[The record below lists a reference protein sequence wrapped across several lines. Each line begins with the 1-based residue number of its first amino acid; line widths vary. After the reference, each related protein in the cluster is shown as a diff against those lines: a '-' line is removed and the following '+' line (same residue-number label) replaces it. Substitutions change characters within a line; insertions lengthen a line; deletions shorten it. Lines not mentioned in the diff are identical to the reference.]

1 MNIILFLLSQCIT
14 LFGST
19 LVQMAIV
26 WYVTMQ
32 TASGAWVAAFSV
44 CSYLPQFLISFP
56 GGAWADRYPRRLLIA
71 GADGAAAAVTLLL
84 LAAIPHLSS
93 ESLVLGGFLLASA
106 LRSLG
111 AGIQTPA
118 VNAVIPQL
126 APEGQLMRYNGI
138 HAALQSL
145 VQFAAPAA
153 AGLLLS
159 VSTLESI
166 LWIDIF
172 TALAGIGILSRIP
185 LPQKKAIKE
194 IPGRTAGENASVSSD
209 IRAGVSYA
217 FIHRQI
223 GALLLLYGFFTFF
236 CVPGGFLSGLYVRR
250 RFGDSYWHLSAAEL
264 SGFLGMITGGLLV
277 SIRSGNSR
285 KCPARTPAV
294 PPPSSGSFC
303 CGHERSQYIP
313 SLSCSHVFLWNFHD
327 HDPDFHHHSPSGKN
341 RTLYP
346 GTHFRLDGFHV
357 CRFPSPG
364 NGHIRSSVRP
374 CFPERPDTSLR
385 RSLRCTVCSRPK
397 VDEIKNGI
405 L

>member
-71 GADGAAAAVTLLL
+71 GADGAAAAVTFLL

-93 ESLVLGGFLLASA
+93 ESLALGGFLLASA

-209 IRAGVSYA
+209 IRTGVSYA

-223 GALLLLYGFFTFF
+223 GALLLLYGLFTFF

-277 SIRSGNSR
+277 SIRGGNGR
-285 KCPARTPAV
+285 KCPART
-294 PPPSSGSFC
+294 
-303 CGHERSQYIP
+303 
-313 SLSCSHVFLWNFHD
+313 L
-327 HDPDFHHHSPSGKN
+327 
-341 RTLYP
+341 
-346 GTHFRLDGFHV
+346 
-357 CRFPSPG
+357 
-364 NGHIRSSVRP
+364 
-374 CFPERPDTSLR
+374 
-385 RSLRCTVCSRPK
+385 RSLLLLLGLSAAGMSTANTFLPYLVLMFFYGIFMTMIQTSITTLLQEKTEPFIQGRIFGLMGSMYAGFLPLGMAIFGPLSDRVSL
-397 VDEIKNGI
+397 NGLI
-405 L
+405 FLSGAAYAALSAAVRKWMK

>member
-264 SGFLGMITGGLLV
+264 SDFLGMITGGLLV

-285 KCPARTPAV
+285 KCPART
-294 PPPSSGSFC
+294 
-303 CGHERSQYIP
+303 
-313 SLSCSHVFLWNFHD
+313 L
-327 HDPDFHHHSPSGKN
+327 
-341 RTLYP
+341 
-346 GTHFRLDGFHV
+346 
-357 CRFPSPG
+357 
-364 NGHIRSSVRP
+364 
-374 CFPERPDTSLR
+374 
-385 RSLRCTVCSRPK
+385 RSLLLLLGLSAAGMSTANTFLPYLVLMFFYGIFMTMIQTSITTLLQEKTEPFIQGRIFGLMGSMYAGFLPLGMAIFGPLSDRVSL
-397 VDEIKNGI
+397 NGLI
-405 L
+405 FLSGAAYAALSAAVRKWMK

>member
-93 ESLVLGGFLLASA
+93 ESLVLSGFLLASA

-194 IPGRTAGENASVSSD
+194 IPGRTAGENASFSSD
-209 IRAGVSYA
+209 IRMGVSYA

-285 KCPARTPAV
+285 KCPART
-294 PPPSSGSFC
+294 
-303 CGHERSQYIP
+303 
-313 SLSCSHVFLWNFHD
+313 L
-327 HDPDFHHHSPSGKN
+327 
-341 RTLYP
+341 
-346 GTHFRLDGFHV
+346 
-357 CRFPSPG
+357 
-364 NGHIRSSVRP
+364 
-374 CFPERPDTSLR
+374 
-385 RSLRCTVCSRPK
+385 RSLLLLLGLSAAGMSTANTFLPYLVLMFFYGIFMTMIQTSITTLLQEKTEPFIQGRIFGLMGSMYAGFLPLGMAIFGPLSDRVSL
-397 VDEIKNGI
+397 NGLI
-405 L
+405 FLSGAAYAALSAAVRKWMK

>member
-277 SIRSGNSR
+277 SIRSGNGR
-285 KCPARTPAV
+285 KCPART
-294 PPPSSGSFC
+294 
-303 CGHERSQYIP
+303 
-313 SLSCSHVFLWNFHD
+313 L
-327 HDPDFHHHSPSGKN
+327 
-341 RTLYP
+341 
-346 GTHFRLDGFHV
+346 
-357 CRFPSPG
+357 
-364 NGHIRSSVRP
+364 
-374 CFPERPDTSLR
+374 
-385 RSLRCTVCSRPK
+385 RSLLLLLGLSAAGMSTANTFLPYLVLMFFYGIFMTMIQTSITTLLQEKTEPFIQGRIFGLMGSMYAGFLPLGMAIFGPLSDRVSL
-397 VDEIKNGI
+397 NGLI
-405 L
+405 FLSGAAYAALSAAVRKWMK

>member
-185 LPQKKAIKE
+185 LPQKKTIKE
-194 IPGRTAGENASVSSD
+194 IPERTAGKNASVSSD
-209 IRAGVSYA
+209 IRAGVFYA

-223 GALLLLYGFFTFF
+223 GALLLLYGLFTFF

-264 SGFLGMITGGLLV
+264 SGFLGMIAGGLLV

-285 KCPARTPAV
+285 KCPART
-294 PPPSSGSFC
+294 
-303 CGHERSQYIP
+303 
-313 SLSCSHVFLWNFHD
+313 L
-327 HDPDFHHHSPSGKN
+327 
-341 RTLYP
+341 
-346 GTHFRLDGFHV
+346 
-357 CRFPSPG
+357 
-364 NGHIRSSVRP
+364 
-374 CFPERPDTSLR
+374 
-385 RSLRCTVCSRPK
+385 RSLLLLLGLSAAGMSTANTFLPYLVLMFFYGIFMTMIQTSITTLLQEKTEPFIQGRIFGLMGSMYAGFLPLGMAIFGPLSDRVSL
-397 VDEIKNGI
+397 NGLI
-405 L
+405 FLSGAAYAALSAAVRKWMK

>member
-185 LPQKKAIKE
+185 LPQKKTIKE
-194 IPGRTAGENASVSSD
+194 IPERTAGKNASVSSD
-209 IRAGVSYA
+209 IRAGVFYA

-223 GALLLLYGFFTFF
+223 GALLLLYGLFTFF

-264 SGFLGMITGGLLV
+264 SGFLGMIAGGLLV

-285 KCPARTPAV
+285 KCPART
-294 PPPSSGSFC
+294 
-303 CGHERSQYIP
+303 
-313 SLSCSHVFLWNFHD
+313 L
-327 HDPDFHHHSPSGKN
+327 
-341 RTLYP
+341 
-346 GTHFRLDGFHV
+346 
-357 CRFPSPG
+357 
-364 NGHIRSSVRP
+364 
-374 CFPERPDTSLR
+374 
-385 RSLRCTVCSRPK
+385 RSLLLLLGLSAAGMSAANTFLPYLVLMFFYGIFMTMIQTSITTLLQEKTEPFIQGRIFGLMGSMYAGFLPLGMAIFGPLSDRVSL
-397 VDEIKNGI
+397 NGLI
-405 L
+405 FLSGAAYAALSAAVRKWMK

>member
-93 ESLVLGGFLLASA
+93 ESLVLSGFLLASA

-126 APEGQLMRYNGI
+126 TPEGQLMRYNGI

-223 GALLLLYGFFTFF
+223 GALLLLYGLFTFF

-285 KCPARTPAV
+285 KCPART
-294 PPPSSGSFC
+294 
-303 CGHERSQYIP
+303 
-313 SLSCSHVFLWNFHD
+313 L
-327 HDPDFHHHSPSGKN
+327 
-341 RTLYP
+341 
-346 GTHFRLDGFHV
+346 
-357 CRFPSPG
+357 
-364 NGHIRSSVRP
+364 
-374 CFPERPDTSLR
+374 
-385 RSLRCTVCSRPK
+385 RSLLLLLGLSAAGMSTANTFLPYLVLMFFYGIFMTMIQTSITTLLQEKTEPFIQGRIFGLMGSMYAGFLPLGMAIFGPLSDRVSL
-397 VDEIKNGI
+397 NGLI
-405 L
+405 FLSGAAYAALSAAVQRWMK

>member
-93 ESLVLGGFLLASA
+93 ESLVLSGFLLASA

-285 KCPARTPAV
+285 KCPART
-294 PPPSSGSFC
+294 
-303 CGHERSQYIP
+303 
-313 SLSCSHVFLWNFHD
+313 L
-327 HDPDFHHHSPSGKN
+327 
-341 RTLYP
+341 
-346 GTHFRLDGFHV
+346 
-357 CRFPSPG
+357 
-364 NGHIRSSVRP
+364 
-374 CFPERPDTSLR
+374 
-385 RSLRCTVCSRPK
+385 RSLLLLLGLSAAGMSTANTFLPYLVLMFFYGIFMTMIQTSITTLLQEKTEPFIQGRIFGLMGSMYAGFLPLGMAIFGPLSDRVSL
-397 VDEIKNGI
+397 NGLI
-405 L
+405 FLSGAAYAALSAAVRKWMK

>member
-26 WYVTMQ
+26 WYVTIQ

-93 ESLVLGGFLLASA
+93 ESLVLSGFLLASA

-223 GALLLLYGFFTFF
+223 GALLLLYGLFTFF

-285 KCPARTPAV
+285 KCPART
-294 PPPSSGSFC
+294 
-303 CGHERSQYIP
+303 
-313 SLSCSHVFLWNFHD
+313 L
-327 HDPDFHHHSPSGKN
+327 
-341 RTLYP
+341 
-346 GTHFRLDGFHV
+346 
-357 CRFPSPG
+357 
-364 NGHIRSSVRP
+364 
-374 CFPERPDTSLR
+374 
-385 RSLRCTVCSRPK
+385 RSLLLLLGLSAAGMSTANTFLPYLVLMFFYGIFMTMIQTSITTLLQEKTEPFIQGRIFGLMGSMYAGFLPLGMAIFGPLSDRVSL
-397 VDEIKNGI
+397 NGLI
-405 L
+405 FLSGAAYAALSAAVRKWMK

>member
-93 ESLVLGGFLLASA
+93 ESLVLSGFLLASA

-285 KCPARTPAV
+285 KCPART
-294 PPPSSGSFC
+294 
-303 CGHERSQYIP
+303 
-313 SLSCSHVFLWNFHD
+313 L
-327 HDPDFHHHSPSGKN
+327 
-341 RTLYP
+341 
-346 GTHFRLDGFHV
+346 
-357 CRFPSPG
+357 
-364 NGHIRSSVRP
+364 
-374 CFPERPDTSLR
+374 
-385 RSLRCTVCSRPK
+385 RSLLLLLGLSAAGMSTANTFLPYLVLMFFYGIFMTMIQTSITTLLQEKTEPFIQGRIFGLMGSMYAGFLPLGMAIFGPLSDRVSL
-397 VDEIKNGI
+397 NGLI
-405 L
+405 LLSGAAYAALSAAVRKWMK

>member
-285 KCPARTPAV
+285 KCPART
-294 PPPSSGSFC
+294 
-303 CGHERSQYIP
+303 
-313 SLSCSHVFLWNFHD
+313 L
-327 HDPDFHHHSPSGKN
+327 
-341 RTLYP
+341 
-346 GTHFRLDGFHV
+346 
-357 CRFPSPG
+357 
-364 NGHIRSSVRP
+364 
-374 CFPERPDTSLR
+374 
-385 RSLRCTVCSRPK
+385 RSLLLLLGLSAAGMSAANTFLPYLVLMFFYGIFMTMIQTSITTLLQEKTEPFIQGRIFGLMGSMYAGFLPLGMAIFGPLSDRVSL
-397 VDEIKNGI
+397 NGLI
-405 L
+405 LLSGAAYAALSAAVRKWMK

>member
-26 WYVTMQ
+26 WYVTIQ

-93 ESLVLGGFLLASA
+93 ESLVLSGFLLASA

-285 KCPARTPAV
+285 KCPART
-294 PPPSSGSFC
+294 
-303 CGHERSQYIP
+303 
-313 SLSCSHVFLWNFHD
+313 L
-327 HDPDFHHHSPSGKN
+327 
-341 RTLYP
+341 
-346 GTHFRLDGFHV
+346 
-357 CRFPSPG
+357 
-364 NGHIRSSVRP
+364 
-374 CFPERPDTSLR
+374 
-385 RSLRCTVCSRPK
+385 RSLLLLLGLSAAGMSTANTFLPYLVLMFFYGIFMTMIQTSITTLLQEKTEPFIQGRIFGLMGSMYAGFLPLGMAIFGPLSDRVSL
-397 VDEIKNGI
+397 NGLI
-405 L
+405 FLSGAAYAALSAAVRKWMK

>member
-93 ESLVLGGFLLASA
+93 ESLVLSGFLLASA

-126 APEGQLMRYNGI
+126 TPEGQLMRYNGI

-285 KCPARTPAV
+285 KCPART
-294 PPPSSGSFC
+294 
-303 CGHERSQYIP
+303 
-313 SLSCSHVFLWNFHD
+313 L
-327 HDPDFHHHSPSGKN
+327 
-341 RTLYP
+341 
-346 GTHFRLDGFHV
+346 
-357 CRFPSPG
+357 
-364 NGHIRSSVRP
+364 
-374 CFPERPDTSLR
+374 
-385 RSLRCTVCSRPK
+385 RSLLLLLGLSAAGMSTANTFLPYLVLMFFYGIFMTMIQTSITTLLQEKTEPFIQGRIFGLMGSMYAGFLPLGMAIFGPLSDRVSL
-397 VDEIKNGI
+397 NGLI
-405 L
+405 FLSGAAYAALSAAVQRWMK

>member
-185 LPQKKAIKE
+185 LPQKKTIKE
-194 IPGRTAGENASVSSD
+194 IPERTAGKNASVSSD

-223 GALLLLYGFFTFF
+223 GALLLLYGLFTFF

-264 SGFLGMITGGLLV
+264 SGFLGMIAGGLLV

-285 KCPARTPAV
+285 KCPART
-294 PPPSSGSFC
+294 
-303 CGHERSQYIP
+303 
-313 SLSCSHVFLWNFHD
+313 L
-327 HDPDFHHHSPSGKN
+327 
-341 RTLYP
+341 
-346 GTHFRLDGFHV
+346 
-357 CRFPSPG
+357 
-364 NGHIRSSVRP
+364 
-374 CFPERPDTSLR
+374 
-385 RSLRCTVCSRPK
+385 RSLLLLLGLSAAGMSTANTFLPYLVLMFFYGIFMTMIQTSITTLLQEKTEPFIQGRIFGLMGSMYAGFLPLGMAIFGPLSDRVSL
-397 VDEIKNGI
+397 NGLI
-405 L
+405 FLSGAAYAALSAAVRKWMK

>member
-93 ESLVLGGFLLASA
+93 ESLVLSGFLLASA

-126 APEGQLMRYNGI
+126 TPEGQLMRYNGI

-264 SGFLGMITGGLLV
+264 SGFLGKITGGLLV

-285 KCPARTPAV
+285 KCPART
-294 PPPSSGSFC
+294 
-303 CGHERSQYIP
+303 
-313 SLSCSHVFLWNFHD
+313 L
-327 HDPDFHHHSPSGKN
+327 
-341 RTLYP
+341 
-346 GTHFRLDGFHV
+346 
-357 CRFPSPG
+357 
-364 NGHIRSSVRP
+364 
-374 CFPERPDTSLR
+374 
-385 RSLRCTVCSRPK
+385 RSLLLLLGLSAAGMSTANTFLPYLVLMFFYGIFMTMIQTSITTLLQEKTEPFIQGRIFGLMGSMYAGFLPLGMAIFGPLSDRVSL
-397 VDEIKNGI
+397 NGLI
-405 L
+405 FLSGAAYAALSAAVQRWMK

>member
-285 KCPARTPAV
+285 KCPART
-294 PPPSSGSFC
+294 
-303 CGHERSQYIP
+303 
-313 SLSCSHVFLWNFHD
+313 L
-327 HDPDFHHHSPSGKN
+327 
-341 RTLYP
+341 
-346 GTHFRLDGFHV
+346 
-357 CRFPSPG
+357 
-364 NGHIRSSVRP
+364 
-374 CFPERPDTSLR
+374 
-385 RSLRCTVCSRPK
+385 RSLLLLLGLSAAGMSTANTFLPYLVLMFFYGIFMTMIQTSITTLLQEKTEPFIQGRIFGLMGSMYAGFLPLGMAIFGPLSDRVSL
-397 VDEIKNGI
+397 NGLI
-405 L
+405 LLSGAAYAALSAAVRKWMK

>member
-26 WYVTMQ
+26 WYVTIQ

-93 ESLVLGGFLLASA
+93 ESLVLSGFLLASA

-223 GALLLLYGFFTFF
+223 GALLLLYGLFTFF

-285 KCPARTPAV
+285 KCPART
-294 PPPSSGSFC
+294 
-303 CGHERSQYIP
+303 
-313 SLSCSHVFLWNFHD
+313 L
-327 HDPDFHHHSPSGKN
+327 
-341 RTLYP
+341 
-346 GTHFRLDGFHV
+346 
-357 CRFPSPG
+357 
-364 NGHIRSSVRP
+364 
-374 CFPERPDTSLR
+374 
-385 RSLRCTVCSRPK
+385 RSLLLLLGLSAAGMSTANTFLPYLVLMFFYGIFMTMIQTSITTLLQEKTEPFIQGRIFGLMGSMYAGFLPLGMAIFGPLSDRVSL
-397 VDEIKNGI
+397 NGLI
-405 L
+405 LLSGAAYAALSAAVRKWMK